1 MYREAFREGSAA
13 ETEGWS
19 VPLFWSRLGAVKWKQ
34 RPKIDFGPFLFFEQV
49 EREET
54 RKIWSVPLYGG
65 EGAVKLNFS
74 FFKAAKER
82 DNKSN
87 VDD

>member
-1 MYREAFREGSAA
+1 MKCAAPLEKAQGCKTEAEAKNWF
-13 ETEGWS
+13 W
-19 VPLFWSRLGAVKWKQ
+19 PLF
-34 RPKIDFGPFLFFEQV
+34 FYQV

-65 EGAVKLNFS
+65 EGAVKLIFS

-87 VDD
+87 VDE